1 VTTPGFGAFS
11 SAVARAMAEVRK
23 QHCQPPHY
31 RPAQTQRGSI
41 RCTKCRGLLTFT
53 VSAVDG
59 RTSGRCTSVGC
70 IKWTD

>member
-1 VTTPGFGAFS
+1 MTTPGFGAFS

-23 QHCQPPHY
+23 QHCQRPHY

-41 RCTKCRGLLTFT
+41 RCTKCGGLLTFT

-59 RTSGRCTSVGC
+59 RTSGRCTSAGC